1 MTLSDLGWRPFF
13 AEQLDDEDE
22 LRRVQR
28 VVAIHR
34 NGHVL
39 SNGAA
44 ESSLHLGRFWYRKP
58 AEERPTV
65 GDWVLVDVHAGK
77 IERCLARA
85 NVLRRIAAGTK
96 ADVQLIGANVDV
108 LFIVTSCNLE
118 FSPSRLQRFLALAQS
133 TGVAPLVVLT
143 KADLAHEPRRF
154 VDQARAIAPD
164 VDVAVVNALDPGTL
178 SGVRTWLRPAHTV
191 ALLGSS
197 GVGKSTLLNTLAGDH
212 VQVTRPIREDDARGR
227 HTTTSRSL
235 LRLPQGALVLDGPGV
250 RELGMAVADEDIG
263 EMYEDIEALARKCR
277 FADCGHRTEP
287 GCAVRAALQ
296 AGEVTRERLA
306 TYAELLAERR
316 RHAESLSGR
325 DRRVERLERS
335 RRRERDEDPDDLDDP
350 DA

>member
-1 MTLSDLGWRPFF
+1 MSLSDLGWRPFF
-13 AEQLDDEDE
+13 AEQLGDEDGR
-22 LRRVQR
+22 RRVRR

-39 SNGAA
+39 SDGVS
-44 ESSLHLGRFWYRKP
+44 ESSLHLGRFWFRKP

-65 GDWVLVDVHAGK
+65 GDWVLVDAQGGK

-96 ADVQLIGANVDV
+96 ADVQLIGANVDA

-133 TGVAPLVVLT
+133 TGVAPLIVLT
-143 KADLAHEPRRF
+143 KADLASEPTRF
-154 VDQARAIAPD
+154 ADQARAIAPD
-164 VDVAVVNALDPGTL
+164 VPTEVVNALDARTL
-178 SGVRTWLRPAHTV
+178 TGVRAWLRPAYTV

-197 GVGKSTLLNTLAGDH
+197 GVGKSTLLNTLAGED
-212 VQVTRPIREDDARGR
+212 VQVTRPIREQDARGR
-227 HTTTSRSL
+227 HTTTGRSL

-263 EMYEDIEALARKCR
+263 EMYEDIEALARTCR

-287 GCAVRAALQ
+287 GCAVRAALE
-296 AGEVTRERLA
+296 AGQVTRERLA
-306 TYAELLAERR
+306 SYAELLNERR
-316 RHAESLSGR
+316 RHAESLTGR

-335 RRRERDEDPDDLDDP
+335 RRRERGQEEDDADE
-350 DA
+350 

>member
-1 MTLSDLGWRPFF
+1 MSLSDLGWRAFF
-13 AEQLDDEDE
+13 SEQLGDEDAN
-22 LRRVQR
+22 RRVLR

-39 SNGAA
+39 SDGVS
-44 ESSLHLGRFWYRKP
+44 ESVLHLGRFWYRKP

-65 GDWVLVDVHAGK
+65 GDWVLVDGHGGR

-85 NVLRRIAAGTK
+85 NVLQRIAAGTK
-96 ADVQLIGANVDV
+96 ADVQLIGANVDA

-133 TGVAPLVVLT
+133 AGVAPLIVLT
-143 KADLAHEPRRF
+143 KADLAAKPKRF
-154 VDQARAIAPD
+154 ADQARAIAPD
-164 VDVAVVNALDPGTL
+164 VQVEVVNALDAETL
-178 SGVRTWLRPAHTV
+178 SGVRTWLRPAHTI

-197 GVGKSTLLNTLAGDH
+197 GVGKSTLLNTLAGEH

-235 LRLPQGALVLDGPGV
+235 LCLPQGALVLDGPGV

-263 EMYEDIEALARKCR
+263 EVYEDIEALARTCR
-277 FADCGHRTEP
+277 FADCGHVTEP
-287 GCAVRAALQ
+287 GCAVRAAVE
-296 AGEVTRERLA
+296 AGEMTRERLA
-306 TYAELLAERR
+306 SYAELLAERR

-325 DRRVERLERS
+325 DRRAERLERS
-335 RRRERDEDPDDLDDP
+335 RRRERDADSDDP

>member
-1 MTLSDLGWRPFF
+1 MSLSDLGWRPFF

-65 GDWVLVDVHAGK
+65 GDWVLVDVRGGK

-96 ADVQLIGANVDV
+96 ADVQLIGANVDA

-143 KADLAHEPRRF
+143 KADLASEPRRF
-154 VDQARAIAPD
+154 ADRARAIAPD
-164 VDVAVVNALDPGTL
+164 VDVALVNALDAGTL

-263 EMYEDIEALARKCR
+263 EVYEDIEALARMCR

-287 GCAVRAALQ
+287 GCAVRAAVE
-296 AGEVTRERLA
+296 AGEMTRERLA

-325 DRRVERLERS
+325 DRRAERLERS
-335 RRRERDEDPDDLDDP
+335 RRRERDENPDDLD
-350 DA
+350 A